1 MIDTRTAAAA
11 LSAAAIKL
19 RSVTAAMQDVR
30 ALGVDEAT
38 DESLAA
44 TISRIEAEASALE
57 LEADILAIDARW
69 TRAQRRLG
77 LTVPVIQENIQ

>member
-1 MIDTRTAAAA
+1 MIDTRTTAAA

-19 RSVTAAMQDVR
+19 RSVTAAMQAVR
-30 ALGVDEAT
+30 SLGVDEAT
-38 DESLAA
+38 DETLA
-44 TISRIEAEASALE
+44 TMISRIEAEASALE

-77 LTVPVIQENIQ
+77 LTVPATKEAV